1 MLATST
7 HDSKR
12 SEDVR
17 ARINALSE
25 IPGEWLQALNRWR
38 QLNRSHKTEVSGQPA
53 PAEND
58 EYLLYQTLLGAWPA
72 GCLDETARGR
82 FLERM
87 REYMRKA
94 AREAKIHT
102 SWVSPNAV
110 YEEGVTHFVDRIL
123 NPTVSGTF
131 LESFLP
137 FQARISRAGVL
148 NSLAQLVIKI
158 TSPGVPDFYQGS
170 EVWNYTLVDPDNR
183 GRIDYGVR
191 EAVLRRIVEAE
202 QTMPASETARALLHK
217 PEDGAIKLYVMR
229 AALSH
234 RRAHQDL
241 YSLGAYQA
249 LRSAGPRQKHLFAFA
264 RQLGRRNVIAAVGRF
279 FLGLDPEARFPVP
292 AEIWGDTSVVLRK
305 EVAHGVWR
313 DLFTGRT
320 ITASANLRASEL
332 FEILPVALLVNDDV
346 SEPQPSEPQP
356 QGSGSPELGLGRRT

>member
-25 IPGEWLQALNRWR
+25 IPGEWLQALNRWH
-38 QLNRSHKTEVSGQPA
+38 QLNRSHRTEVMGQPA

-72 GCLDETARGR
+72 GCPDETARSH
-82 FLERM
+82 FLERI

-94 AREAKIHT
+94 VREAKIHT

-110 YEEGVTHFVDRIL
+110 YEEGVAHFVDRIL
-123 NPTVSGTF
+123 DPRISGTF

-137 FQARISRAGVL
+137 FQARISRAGIL

-170 EVWNYTLVDPDNR
+170 ELWNYTLVDPDNR
-183 GRIDYGVR
+183 NPVDYQVR
-191 EAVLRRIVEAE
+191 ETVLRQVIEAE
-202 QTMPASETARALLHK
+202 RTMPAAEITKSLLRK
-217 PEDGAIKLYVMR
+217 SEDGAIKLYVMR
-229 AALSH
+229 AALCH
-234 RRAHQDL
+234 RRANQAL
-241 YSLGAYQA
+241 YSNGAYHA

-264 RQLGRRNVIAAVGRF
+264 RQLGHRSVIAAVGRF
-279 FLGLDPEARFPVP
+279 FLGLDEEARFPVP
-292 AEIWGDTSVVLRK
+292 EEVWGDTSVVARK
-305 EVAHGVWR
+305 EVGRGVWR

-320 ITASANLRASEL
+320 IAASPNFRAAEL
-332 FEILPVALLVNDDV
+332 FEILPVALLVNDD
-346 SEPQPSEPQP
+346 
-356 QGSGSPELGLGRRT
+356 GSGPG